1 MRGSRTRP
9 AAIGLTALMLLAA
22 CGTRLPDEAFVE
34 DPEEVLV
41 DGESA
46 AADDG
51 ADVGET
57 DSADG
62 TTETTVAGEGSTT
75 GGDGGTTGGGTGG
88 TTGGTGGGPGG
99 PNTASDVGITATTI
113 TLGNITAESGF
124 LGDAFAPAVR
134 GLRAWVQATNAKGG
148 INGRQII
155 LKTCD
160 DQENRSRVL
169 QCARKLVEEDKVFAL
184 VATNTRAMGGAATYL
199 QDKGVPVIGMPINNS
214 FNRFSHFW
222 SGYGSVYARDNKTV
236 GYNGDLVSLSGIY
249 RWFREKLGTKKAA
262 VVFYDI
268 SESSQAGAFLKKGLE
283 LEGYSVQ
290 PYTVSFAAP
299 NFDSAIADMERRGI
313 EIIFDAIDDGAN
325 RRFCDRLEGRLPTL
339 KAKVSTV
346 VIQGQN
352 VGKEYK
358 EGCRNKVY
366 VPGSTIAY
374 TATSVPQV
382 AAFRAAFAKY
392 QPGVELH
399 QWALEGWMQAN
410 MVAEGITKMGGSP
423 TRKGL
428 EDHLRS
434 LNRYTANGLSAP
446 FDYRPVD
453 FSKTTTMEDCFS
465 ISRWQDSKG
474 GWADAGGKFPF
485 CYPNAKVYTTP
496 ASEQGT

>member
-1 MRGSRTRP
+1 MRTRTVATGL
-9 AAIGLTALMLLAA
+9 AALLLLAA

-34 DPEEVLV
+34 SSAEQGGEETT
-41 DGESA
+41 DGGDLEVAESA
-46 AADDG
+46 
-51 ADVGET
+51 T
-57 DSADG
+57 DG
-62 TTETTVAGEGSTT
+62 TDAGTGGEAGTATGGST
-75 GGDGGTTGGGTGG
+75 GGDGGTGGS
-88 TTGGTGGGPGG
+88 TGGTGGGPGQAG
-99 PNTASDVGITATTI
+99 NRASDTGVTASTI

-148 INGRQII
+148 VNGRQIV

-169 QCARKLVEEDKVFAL
+169 QCARKLVEQDKVFAL
-184 VATNTRAMGGAATYL
+184 VATNTRALGGASTYL
-199 QDKGVPVIGMPINNS
+199 QEQGVPVIGIPINNA
-214 FNRFSHFW
+214 FYRFSHFW
-222 SGYGSVYARDNKTV
+222 SGYGSGYARDNKTV
-236 GYNGDLVSLSGIY
+236 GYKGDLVSYSGLS
-249 RWFREKLGTKKAA
+249 RWFREKLNAKKAA

-268 SESSQAGAFLKKGLE
+268 PESSQAGAFIKEGLE
-283 LEGYSVQ
+283 LEGFTVQ

-313 EIIFDAIDDGAN
+313 EIVFDSIDDGAN
-325 RRFCDRLEGRLPTL
+325 RRFCDRLEGRLDTM

-352 VGKEYK
+352 IGKEYK

-366 VPGSTIAY
+366 VGGSTITYA
-374 TATSVPQV
+374 ATQVPEV
-382 AAFRAAFAKY
+382 AAFRSAYSKY

-399 QWALEGWMQAN
+399 QWALEAWMMAN
-410 MVAEGITKMGGSP
+410 MVAEGIDKMGGAP

-434 LNRYTANGLSAP
+434 LNRYTARGLSVP

-453 FSKTTTMEDCFS
+453 YSKKTGEDCFS
-465 ISRWQDSKG
+465 VTRWQDSKG
-474 GWADAGGKFPF
+474 GWVDAAGKFPF
-485 CYPNAKVYTTP
+485 CYANAKIYSTP
-496 ASEQGT
+496 AAEQGT

>member
-1 MRGSRTRP
+1 MGVMWGTRTRT
-9 AAIGLTALMLLAA
+9 AAIGLVTALVLAA

-34 DPEEVLV
+34 DPEEALLEGEQAAEGLT
-41 DGESA
+41 DG
-46 AADDG
+46 
-51 ADVGET
+51 VT
-57 DSADG
+57 DTVDG
-62 TTETTVAGEGSTT
+62 TTEDTVPGAEATAGGD
-75 GGDGGTTGGGTGG
+75 GGDGGTTGG
-88 TTGGTGGGPGG
+88 TTGGTGGGASG
-99 PNTASDVGITATTI
+99 PNQASDVGITATTI

-148 INGRQII
+148 LNGRQII

-169 QCARKLVEEDKVFAL
+169 QCARKLVEQDKVFAL

-222 SGYGSVYARDNKTV
+222 SGYGSIYKRDNKTV
-236 GYNGDLVSLSGIY
+236 GHNGDLVSLSGVS
-249 RWFREKLGTKKAA
+249 RWFRQKLGTKKAA

-268 SESSQAGAFLKKGLE
+268 AESKQAGDFLREGLE
-283 LEGYSVQ
+283 LEGFTVQ

-325 RRFCDRLEGRLPTL
+325 RRFCDRLQGRLDTL

-358 EGCRNKVY
+358 EDCRNKVY
-366 VPGSTIAY
+366 VAGSTITYA
-374 TATSVPQV
+374 ATSVPEV
-382 AAFRAAFAKY
+382 AAFRSAFAKY

-399 QWALEGWMQAN
+399 QWALEAWMQAN

-428 EDHLRS
+428 EDYLRS
-434 LNRYTANGLSAP
+434 LKRYTGKGLSAP

-453 FSKTTTMEDCFS
+453 FSKKTMEDCFS

-474 GWADAGGKFPF
+474 GWVDAGGRFPF
-485 CYPNAKVYTTP
+485 CYPDAKVYSTP
-496 ASEQGT
+496 AAEQGT